1 MCMNSQPRT
10 FYPSIMQTSIRK
22 NSFSD
27 MITFHLYME
36 NCVLVINFMHEQ
48 SFMGLVYVI
57 CLHVFEKEFIHNLM
71 NCFWTHCYMPFSPSP
86 CLILSFISFPYWS
99 QIVSTFSFSTP
110 PNLSPFF
117 LLPIPSLLSP
127 SPQIWKW
134 PLVCSLMFPFVSNNA
149 LTYPIC
155 LTQNHS
161 PFI

>member
-1 MCMNSQPRT
+1 MCTNSQPRT
-10 FYPSIMQTSIRK
+10 FYLSIVQTSIRK

-36 NCVLVINFMHEQ
+36 NCVLVIDFMHEQ

-117 LLPIPSLLSP
+117 LLPIPSLP
-127 SPQIWKW
+127 SAPCTPSKNLKVT
-134 PLVCSLMFPFVSNNA
+134 PSMFPYV
-149 LTYPIC
+149 PIC
-155 LTQNHS
+155 FQ
-161 PFI
+161 